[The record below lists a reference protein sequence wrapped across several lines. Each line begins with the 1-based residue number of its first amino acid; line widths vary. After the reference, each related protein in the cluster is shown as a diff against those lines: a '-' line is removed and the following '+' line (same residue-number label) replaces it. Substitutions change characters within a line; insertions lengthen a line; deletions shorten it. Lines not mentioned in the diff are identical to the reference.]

1 MLATEEGGG
10 RLKNAVLFA
19 FGDKGVG
26 GAWQMLKLADE
37 GRRGG
42 LAQCDITVKCFN
54 REKYQYLTSYFFFF
68 FNKILYFFS
77 SFFFFFIQGRGCK
90 TYADMA
96 REGGFGKCWHWL
108 TIHFTYDPLQTH
120 LF

>member
-1 MLATEEGGG
+1 M
-10 RLKNAVLFA
+10 KNAVLFA

-54 REKYQYLTSYFFFF
+54 REKYQYLTSYFF
-68 FNKILYFFS
+68 LLFFS
-77 SFFFFFIQGRGCK
+77 QNIVFLFFFFVLLYSGER
-90 TYADMA
+90 
-96 REGGFGKCWHWL
+96 
-108 TIHFTYDPLQTH
+108 LQDVC
-120 LF
+120 